1 MASRITASAP
11 AEHGAWTFLTNHAH
25 VLLCIAADPEVRL
38 REVAISVGI
47 TERATQRIV
56 MELEEAGYLDRERVG
71 RRNRYRLHTE
81 QPLRHPMDRP
91 FRVRELITLLSH
103 ETPAKRPPAKTPTTT
118 KRPATK
124 TRNAT
129 APKVAKRSART

>member
-1 MASRITASAP
+1 MASRIKASAP

-103 ETPAKRPPAKTPTTT
+103 ETPAKRP
-118 KRPATK
+118 ATK
-124 TRNAT
+124 TKKAT
-129 APKVAKRSART
+129 AAKVAKRGART

>member
-1 MASRITASAP
+1 MASRIKASAP

-38 REVAISVGI
+38 RDVATSVGI

-56 MELEEAGYLDRERVG
+56 MELEEDGYLDRERVG

-91 FRVRELITLLSH
+91 LRVRELITMLSH
-103 ETPAKRPPAKTPTTT
+103 ETPA

>member
-1 MASRITASAP
+1 MASRIKASAP

-38 REVAISVGI
+38 RDVATSVGI

-56 MELEEAGYLDRERVG
+56 MELEEDGYLDRERVG

-91 FRVRELITLLSH
+91 LRVRELITLLSH
-103 ETPAKRPPAKTPTTT
+103 ETPA

>member
-1 MASRITASAP
+1 MASRIKASAP
-11 AEHGAWTFLTNHAH
+11 AEHGEWTFLTNHAH

-38 REVAISVGI
+38 RDVAVSVGI
-47 TERATQRIV
+47 TERAAQRIV

-91 FRVRELITLLSH
+91 FRVHELLTLLSH
-103 ETPAKRPPAKTPTTT
+103 GTPAKRP
-118 KRPATK
+118 ATK
-124 TRNAT
+124 AKKAT
-129 APKVAKRSART
+129 AAKVAKRGART